1 MGDNG
6 IILIQDLI
14 DSKLRKEQ
22 ELEFYQAELEKLMLK
37 MSFVQ
42 QEIDLTNKIIDII
55 ENEKVLD
62 LKENI
67 RKRK

>member
-22 ELEFYQAELEKLMLK
+22 ELKFYQEELEKLMLK